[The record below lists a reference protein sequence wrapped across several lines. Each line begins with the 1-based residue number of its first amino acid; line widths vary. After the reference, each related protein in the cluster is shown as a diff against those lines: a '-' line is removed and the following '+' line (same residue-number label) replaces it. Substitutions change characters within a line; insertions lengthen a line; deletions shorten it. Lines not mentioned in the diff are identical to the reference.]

1 MASFFIKIVVHGQGQ
16 QLHLKQTPSQL
27 CHCQFCEIFMER
39 QFYRANVSGCFSL
52 KKQHEIHLLT
62 LQISLCIDK
71 TTRIIL
77 LENKH
82 T

>member
-39 QFYRANVSGCFSL
+39 QFYRTNVSGCFS
-52 KKQHEIHLLT
+52 E
-62 LQISLCIDK
+62 K
-71 TTRIIL
+71 TARNPFAYFANIIVYRQNNSHYFIG
-77 LENKH
+77 E
-82 T
+82 